1 MRLPAFVSTLKFR
14 IAAIV
19 AATGVLS
26 AWGTANLLLDVTQT
40 ELTRVLLANERS
52 DRERTAELL
61 AGKLQ
66 TITLS
71 LRAVAQHSGATAWR
85 DRQSME
91 TYLLTQ
97 WALNS
102 MFDVVYAL
110 RPDGTM
116 LARLERGAPTNFL
129 PNVADRDYLQRALRT
144 DDVVLSEPLR
154 GRVSNMPLVIV
165 AARMPPPG
173 RSEGGSHRSAQHG
186 GYPMSRDGEP
196 IGVVAGALNLGSS
209 GPFAGVGAPRHA
221 EGTVELV
228 IDRAGTILSHP
239 RAERLLGNAADEPGL
254 NELVTQWRQAG
265 SPINHAGTA
274 QLSQGH
280 LVSMAGIPHSELVHL
295 RVTPQSVAMQPVAVA
310 RRQALTAAAACG
322 ALAAL
327 LSGALAWLLVRPI
340 SRLRERAERLL
351 VADDTTPDL
360 EPWPADAGEVG
371 AMSRAFSEL
380 LKQRH
385 MRQTR
390 MGDLVLQ
397 LEAVLD
403 NAEVGIALTRDGH
416 FEMVSQRL
424 CQIFRCEREQMIGRG
439 TRMIYASDE
448 AFEALSV
455 RARPAFMANGAFG
468 GEVELMRSNGE
479 AFWARLLGR
488 AVVPGDLSR
497 GTIWV
502 VDDITQAREHR
513 EQLAW
518 AASHDALTGLANRPA
533 FEALLEQAT
542 ARAVEHPFC
551 ALFIDLDRFKQVND
565 SGGHAAGDT
574 MLRDVARAL
583 APRLRKSDT
592 LARIGGDEF
601 AALLLDCPPA
611 QAHTIAEGLRAT
623 VEHYALPWQ
632 GQTYRVGAS
641 IGLVSCDGGHATAA
655 DVLRAADA
663 ACYAAKRD
671 GRNRVTAVIAD

>member
-1 MRLPAFVSTLKFR
+1 MRLPAFFSTLKFR
-14 IAAIV
+14 IAAIMV
-19 AATGVLS
+19 ATGVLS
-26 AWGTANLLLDVTQT
+26 ALGTANLLLDVTQT
-40 ELTRVLLANERS
+40 ELTRVLLANDRS

-61 AGKLQ
+61 AGKLR

-71 LRAVAQHSGATAWR
+71 LRAVAQHSGPQAWR
-85 DRQSME
+85 DRPSME
-91 TYLLTQ
+91 TYLLSQ

-102 MFDVVYAL
+102 TFDVVYAL

-116 LARLERGAPTNFL
+116 LARLERGAPTNYL
-129 PNVADRDYLQRALRT
+129 PNVADRDYLKRALTT
-144 DDVVLSEPLR
+144 DEVVLSEPLR

-165 AARMPPPG
+165 AARM
-173 RSEGGSHRSAQHG
+173 SH
-186 GYPMSRDGEP
+186 DGVP
-196 IGVVAGALNLGSS
+196 IGVVAGALNLGST
-209 GPFAGVGAPRHA
+209 GPFAGVGPPRRA
-221 EGTVELV
+221 EGAVELV
-228 IDRAGTILSHP
+228 IDRAGTILSHSQG
-239 RAERLLGNAADEPGL
+239 ARLLSNAADEPGL
-254 NELVTQWRQAG
+254 SEWVTQWRQAG
-265 SPINHAGTA
+265 SPVDPAGIA

-280 LVSMAGIPHSELVHL
+280 LVSMAGIPHSDLVHL
-295 RVTPQSVAMQPVAVA
+295 RVTPQSVAMAPVAAA
-310 RRQALTAAAACG
+310 RSQALTAAAACG

-327 LSGALAWLLVRPI
+327 LSGVLAWFLVRPI

-351 VADDTTPDL
+351 IADDTTPDL

-390 MGDLVLQ
+390 MSDLVLQ

-403 NAEVGIALTRDGH
+403 NAEVGIALTRDGR
-416 FEMVSQRL
+416 FEMVSRRL
-424 CQIFRCEREQMIGRG
+424 CQIFRCERPQMIGRS

-455 RARPAFMANGAFG
+455 RARPSFMASGAFA
-468 GEVELMRSNGE
+468 GELELMRSDGE

-488 AVVPGDLSR
+488 AVVPGDPSR

-502 VDDITQAREHR
+502 VDDVTQAREHR

-533 FEALLEQAT
+533 FETLLEEAT

-574 MLRDVARAL
+574 MLRDVARVL
-583 APRLRKSDT
+583 AARLRKSDT

-601 AALLLDCPPA
+601 AALLLDCPPS
-611 QAHTIAEGLRAT
+611 QAHTIAEGLRVA

-632 GQTYRVGAS
+632 GQTYRVGTS
-641 IGLVSCDGGHATAA
+641 IGLVSVDGGHATAA

-663 ACYAAKRD
+663 ACYAAKRE
-671 GRNRVTAVIAD
+671 GRNRVATVVAD